1 MNTQNVSD
9 PVSETCL
16 DVGFGQTIQLDPRED
31 LLGGLTIERVF
42 TIAKANPYES
52 ITWERRDVVIMD
64 WKTGKPSYERKGV
77 EVPSFWADNAL
88 KITASKYLFGRDPDT
103 PEYEDSLRHAFDRI
117 ANTYTVWGWRHGYFA
132 SEGDALAYNHEMKY
146 LLAYQMWAP
155 NSPVWFNIGHW
166 EQWRWGRPD
175 LRKTMDNRGNRAFK
189 AIMPEGDLDDRNL
202 EVKEVSNA
210 YLHPQASACFLM
222 GIEDSMEKILSHQ
235 IAEGGVFSSGS
246 GIGVNLSS
254 IRSSK
259 EPIAG
264 KGFASGPISFD
275 KGFDRMAGAIKSGG
289 KTRRAA
295 RMVLLFA
302 DHPDIFQFISTKNEQ
317 EDIGKIVLREHNV
330 SVALKK
336 KAEEFAVTG
345 SPAERM
351 AARIVLDMPI
361 VTDRQYDSGMDDLLY
376 GETLAHQ
383 NANHSVSLKGDFWK
397 AYQTKGEYATR
408 WVSDP
413 TKVEETFKAES
424 ILDAIAE
431 CVWHNAEPGT
441 HNNDFINIWNPV
453 KSDGDISTS
462 NPCSE
467 YLHLNFTSCNL
478 SSFNVFRFYDR
489 DAKKMKVEKL
499 QKAIR
504 LAMIAADLNI
514 EEGGFPIPEIAAGTY
529 RYRTTGIGYAN
540 VGGLLM
546 AMGVPYDSDEGRL
559 IASQLVSLLT
569 STCWKASSEMGQELG
584 AYPRFE
590 STENDLREVLELHKA
605 VQDLSGAFSEGKDIE
620 KEAEAIFKARGSR
633 LPMSQGLTALDVL
646 KGYAMSFEE
655 HSVTAPEIAKQLQDV
670 NSATWSEVLEAKR
683 FRNSFTTVMAPTGT
697 ISAPMGVYDEGTTS
711 AEPDYTLVKYKN
723 LSGGGMLK
731 MFNTLAL
738 EGLRTQGY
746 TTQQVCEAALEVAGL
761 DGLYTACG
769 GSMPKVVR
777 HLRQYIDESQVGPIR
792 HQLNEL
798 IGFKIG
804 DIPKLEAYLQEIREK
819 GQTGA
824 ANAEES
830 VILAGASHVEDIP
843 WLKAEHMRAF
853 DCSATSGT
861 GTRSILAKG
870 HMRMLGAIQPF
881 LSGATSKTVNLPY
894 TATREDIKQCL
905 VDCHD
910 MGVKCV
916 ALYRADSK
924 GISVFNVDTPEG
936 RKWNPEYVWDGLVEG
951 VRQQVGEIVQEASKP
966 RRVRLP
972 GRRISQTLKFEVGGG
987 LMEGFLT
994 VGIYPDGS
1002 CGEVFGRVGQA
1013 GSFANG
1019 MFESFCK
1026 AFSISLQYGVPL
1038 SSLVESFRYTAFDP
1052 SGFTKVGDQEGV
1064 ADQIKTCKSVVD
1076 AMMQILQWLFP
1087 ESNGEKLLDYA
1098 SNFSGVAKTESGE
1111 VTVKPAVEKNPTALF
1126 KSIQN
1131 KSAESCPKCGS
1142 MAYVHD
1148 GKCRSCRDCGFKDGG
1163 CGE

>member
-1 MNTQNVSD
+1 MNKIDLPAPTAH
-9 PVSETCL
+9 L

-31 LLGGLTIERVF
+31 LLGGLTINRVF
-42 TIAKANPYES
+42 TSDGRNPYEN
-52 ITWERRDVVIMD
+52 IDWERRDVVIMD

-88 KITASKYLFGRDPDT
+88 KITASKYLFGRDPET

-132 SEGDALAYNHEMKY
+132 TESDALVYNHELKY
-146 LLAYQMWAP
+146 LLAHQMWAP

-175 LRKTMDNRGNRAFK
+175 LRATLDNRGNK
-189 AIMPEGDLDDRNL
+189 AYKATLPNGELDDKNL
-202 EVKEVSNA
+202 KVKQISNA
-210 YLHPQASACFLM
+210 YTHPQASACFLM
-222 GIEDSMEKILSHQ
+222 GIEDSMEKILRHQ

-259 EPIAG
+259 EPITG
-264 KGFASGPISFD
+264 KGYASGPISFD

-302 DHPDIFQFISTKNEQ
+302 DHPDIFQFISAKNEQ

-336 KAEEFAVTG
+336 KAETYATTG

-361 VTDRQYDSGMDDLLY
+361 ANDKHYDSGMDDLLY

-397 AYQTKGEYATR
+397 AYQTKGEYQTR

-413 TKVEETFKAES
+413 TKIEDTFKAED

-489 DAKKMKVEKL
+489 DAKKMRVDEL

-504 LAMIAADLNI
+504 FAMIAADLNI
-514 EEGGFPIPEIAAGTY
+514 EEGGFPISEIAEGTY

-540 VGGLLM
+540 IGGLLM
-546 AMGVPYDSDEGRL
+546 AMGIPYDSDEGRL

-569 STCWKASSEMGQELG
+569 STCWKASAEMGSELG

-590 STENDLREVLELHKA
+590 STESDLREVLSLHKA
-605 VQDLSGAFSEGKDIE
+605 IQDLSGAFSQGKDIL
-620 KEAEAIFKARGSR
+620 KEAEAIFKKSGSR
-633 LPMSQGLTALDVL
+633 LPMAQGLTALDVL
-646 KGYAMSFEE
+646 RGYAKSFEK
-655 HSVTAPEIAKQLQDV
+655 HSVEAPEIAKQLQDV
-670 NSATWSEVLEAKR
+670 NAGTWNEVVASKR

-746 TTQQVCEAALEVAGL
+746 SEYQIREAALEVAGL
-761 DGLYTACG
+761 DGLFTACG
-769 GSMPKVVR
+769 ANMSNVER
-777 HLRQYIDESQVGPIR
+777 HLRQGLEEGQTGPIR
-792 HQLNEL
+792 RQLNDLTGFRSGDASKRETYLIEL
-798 IGFKIG
+798 
-804 DIPKLEAYLQEIREK
+804 REK
-819 GQTGA
+819 GQNAT
-824 ANAEES
+824 ANQKET
-830 VILAGASHVEDIP
+830 VILSGASHVEDIP
-843 WLKAEHMRAF
+843 WLKNEHRGAF
-853 DCSATSGT
+853 DCSATSGS
-861 GTRSILAKG
+861 GTRSISPKG

-881 LSGATSKTVNLPY
+881 LSGAISKTVNLPY
-894 TATREDIKQCL
+894 TANREEIKQCL
-905 VDCHD
+905 VDCHE

-924 GISVFNVDTPEG
+924 GISVYNVNTPEG
-936 RKWNPEYVWDGLVEG
+936 RKWNPEFIWEKLIEG
-951 VRQQVGEIVQEASKP
+951 VRQQVGEIVKEASKP
-966 RRVRLP
+966 QRVRLP

-987 LMEGFLT
+987 LMDGFLT

-1038 SSLVESFRYTAFDP
+1038 SGLVESFRYTAFDP

-1064 ADQIKTCKSVVD
+1064 ADQIKSCKSVVD
-1076 AMMQILQWLFP
+1076 VMMQILQWLFP
-1087 ESNGEKLLDYA
+1087 QSNGERLIDYPANDQRVA
-1098 SNFSGVAKTESGE
+1098 STENGD
-1111 VTVKPAVEKNPTALF
+1111 VTIKPAASQMNELQT
-1126 KSIQN
+1126 SIQN
-1131 KSAESCPKCGS
+1131 KSSESCPKCSS
-1142 MAYVHD
+1142 MSYVHD
-1148 GKCRSCRDCGFKDGG
+1148 GRCRSCRDCGYKDGG

>member
-1 MNTQNVSD
+1 MKSSVSS
-9 PVSETCL
+9 PPSEINL
-16 DVGFGQTIQLDPRED
+16 DVGFGQSIQLDPRED
-31 LLGGLTIERVF
+31 LLGGLSIQRVF
-42 TIAKANPYES
+42 TKEGLNPYEN
-52 ITWERRDVVIMD
+52 IDWERRDVVIMD
-64 WKTGKPSYERKGV
+64 WKTGKPSYERKDV
-77 EVPSFWADNAL
+77 EVPSFWAENAL

-132 SEGDALAYNHEMKY
+132 SKTDAVAYNHELKY

-175 LRKTMDNRGNRAFK
+175 LRATLDNRGNK
-189 AIMPEGDLDDRNL
+189 AYKATIPEGDLDDRNL
-202 EVKEVSNA
+202 EVKQVSNA
-210 YLHPQASACFLM
+210 YTHPQASACFLM

-259 EPIAG
+259 EPIMG

-302 DHPDIFQFISTKNEQ
+302 DHPDIFQFISAKNEQ
-317 EDIGKIVLREHNV
+317 ENIGKIILREHNV
-330 SVALKK
+330 SIALKK
-336 KAEEFAVTG
+336 KAEAYATTG

-361 VTDRQYDSGMDDLLY
+361 VTDKQYDSGMDDLLY

-397 AYQTKGEYATR
+397 AYQTKGEYQTR

-413 TKVEETFKAES
+413 NKIEDTVKAED

-489 DAKKMKVEKL
+489 DTKKMRVDEL
-499 QKAIR
+499 QKAVR

-514 EEGGFPIPEIAAGTY
+514 EEGGFPISEIAAGTY

-540 VGGLLM
+540 IGGLLM
-546 AMGVPYDSDEGRL
+546 AMGIPYDSDEGRL

-569 STCWKASSEMGQELG
+569 STCWKASAEMGLEFG

-590 STENDLREVLELHKA
+590 ATKADLREILELHKA
-605 VQDLSGAFSEGKDIE
+605 IQDLSGAFSQGKDIE
-620 KEAEAIFKARGSR
+620 KEAEAIFKKRSSR
-633 LPMSQGLTALDVL
+633 LPMAQGLTALDVL
-646 KGYAMSFEE
+646 RGYAKSFEK
-655 HSVTAPEIAKQLQDV
+655 HSVEAPEIAKQLQEV
-670 NSATWSEVLEAKR
+670 NAATWTEVIEAKR

-746 TTQQVCEAALEVAGL
+746 STYQVREAALEVAGL
-761 DGLYTACG
+761 DGLFTACNANM
-769 GSMPKVVR
+769 STVAR
-777 HLRQYIDESQVGPIR
+777 HLQKALDDKQIGPIR
-792 HQLNEL
+792 RRLNDL
-798 IGFKIG
+798 IGFKSG
-804 DIPKLEAYLQEIREK
+804 DASKFEAYLAELHEK
-819 GQTGA
+819 GQ
-824 ANAEES
+824 NATATQEETA
-830 VILAGASHVEDIP
+830 ILAGASHVEDIP
-843 WLKAEHMRAF
+843 WLKPEHKGAF

-861 GTRSILAKG
+861 GTRSISPKG
-870 HMRMLGAIQPF
+870 HMHMLGAIQPF

-894 TATREDIKQCL
+894 TASREDIKQCL

-924 GISVFNVDTPEG
+924 GISVYNVDTPEG
-936 RKWNPEYVWDGLVEG
+936 RKWNPEYIWEGLVEG
-951 VRQQVGEIVQEASKP
+951 VRQEVSEIVKEASKP
-966 RRVRLP
+966 QRVRLP

-1026 AFSISLQYGVPL
+1026 SFSISLQYGVPL
-1038 SSLVESFRYTAFDP
+1038 SSLIESFRYTAFDP
-1052 SGFTKVGDQEGV
+1052 SGFTRVGDQQGV
-1064 ADQIKTCKSVVD
+1064 AEQVKSCKSVVD

-1087 ESNGEKLLDYA
+1087 ESNDERLIDYPV
-1098 SNFSGVAKTESGE
+1098 NVEHVARTESGD
-1111 VTVKPAVEKNPTALF
+1111 VTVKPALSEVSHLQA
-1126 KSIQN
+1126 SIQN

-1142 MAYVHD
+1142 MSYVHD
-1148 GKCRSCRDCGFKDGG
+1148 GRCRSCRDCGYKDGG

>member
-1 MNTQNVSD
+1 MKTLDVSSAN
-9 PVSETCL
+9 SETLL

-42 TIAKANPYES
+42 TGDGKNPYEN
-52 ITWERRDVVIMD
+52 ITWERRDVAIMD

-77 EVPSFWADNAL
+77 EVPSFWAENAL
-88 KITASKYLFGRDPDT
+88 RITASKYLFGRDADT

-132 SEGDALAYNHEMKY
+132 NESDALAYNHELKY
-146 LLAYQMWAP
+146 LLAFQMWAP

-175 LRKTMDNRGNRAFK
+175 LRATMENRGNK
-189 AIMPEGDLDDRNL
+189 AYKATIPEGDLDDRNL
-202 EVKEVSNA
+202 EVKEVSNT
-210 YLHPQASACFLM
+210 YRHPQASACFLM

-259 EPIAG
+259 EPIMG
-264 KGFASGPISFD
+264 KGVASGPISFD

-302 DHPDIFQFISTKNEQ
+302 DHPDIFNFIAAKNEQ
-317 EDIGKIVLREHNV
+317 ENIGKIVLREHNV
-330 SVALKK
+330 SIALRK
-336 KAEEFAVTG
+336 KAEVYATKG

-351 AARIVLDMPI
+351 AARIVLDMPLA
-361 VTDRQYDSGMDDLLY
+361 TDRVYDSGMDDLLY

-413 TKVEETFKAES
+413 TKVEDTFRAEE

-453 KSDGDISTS
+453 KTDGDISTS

-489 DAKKMKVEKL
+489 GAKKMRVEKL

-504 LAMIAADLNI
+504 LAMIAGDLNI
-514 EEGGFPIPEIAAGTY
+514 EEGGFPISEIAEGTY

-590 STENDLREVLELHKA
+590 ATEVDLREVLELHNA

-620 KEAEAIFKARGSR
+620 KEAEAIFKKRSSR
-633 LPMSQGLTALDVL
+633 LPMAQGLTALDVL
-646 KGYAMSFEE
+646 KGYAKSFEK
-655 HSVTAPEIAKQLQDV
+655 HAVDAPEIAKQLQDV
-670 NSATWSEVLEAKR
+670 NSATWKEVIAAKR

-746 TTQQVCEAALEVAGL
+746 NTNQVCEAALEVAGL
-761 DGLYTACG
+761 DGLFTACNQNMG
-769 GSMPKVVR
+769 DVVR
-777 HLRQYIDESQVGPIR
+777 HLRLFIDDNQIGPIR
-792 HQLNEL
+792 RQLNTL
-798 IGFKIG
+798 VGFNIG
-804 DIPKLEAYLQEIREK
+804 DAAKLEAYLVELRDK
-819 GQTGA
+819 GMTGT
-824 ANAEES
+824 ANSEETVVLS
-830 VILAGASHVEDIP
+830 GSSHMEDIP
-843 WLKAEHMRAF
+843 WLQAEHLAAF

-924 GISVFNVDTPEG
+924 GISVYNVDTPEG
-936 RKWNPEYVWDGLVEG
+936 KKWNPECVWDGLVEG
-951 VRQQVGEIVQEASKP
+951 VREEVGEIVKEASKP
-966 RRVRLP
+966 QRVRLP

-987 LMEGFLT
+987 VMEGFLT
-994 VGIYPDGS
+994 VGVYPDGS

-1064 ADQIKTCKSVVD
+1064 AEQIKSCKSVVD

-1087 ESNGEKLLDYA
+1087 ESNGERLLDYA
-1098 SNFSGVAKTESGE
+1098 VNIQGVTKVENSELTVTPLESKVSTLSQKIE
-1111 VTVKPAVEKNPTALF
+1111 
-1126 KSIQN
+1126 S